1 VGVHKETQIEGR
13 RMKRKML
20 FRKRIEEGD
29 DWQMTFGDMVTQL
42 FCFFILIAA
51 VSSVDVEQYKQV
63 AESMEKAMGVRHTEA
78 RTSEKDLQDIRQE
91 LAHIV
96 SAEQNVASFET
107 RSNAVALGLKEGVLF
122 PLGKADLN
130 ESSYAILKK
139 IAGSLTNIKYRIT
152 IEGHTDNLPIQ
163 SVQFPSNWELSSAR
177 AGAVARLFIEN
188 GIPKDKVQI
197 IGLADNKPLL
207 PHTDSRGQSIPEN
220 QSQNRRV
227 VILVHQ

>member
-1 VGVHKETQIEGR
+1 MQ
-13 RMKRKML
+13 RKMP
-20 FRKRIEEGD
+20 FRKNIQESD

-51 VSSVDVEQYKQV
+51 VSSVDVEQYREV
-63 AESMEKAMGVRHTEA
+63 AESMKKAMGVQQSVVQTR
-78 RTSEKDLQDIRQE
+78 EKDLQTIRQE
-91 LAHIV
+91 LEKIV
-96 SAEQNVASFET
+96 SADQNVASFET

-122 PLGKADLN
+122 PLGTANLN

-163 SVQFPSNWELSSAR
+163 SLQFPSNWELSSAR

-188 GIPKDKVQI
+188 GIPKEKVEI
-197 IGLADNKPLL
+197 VGFADNKPLL
-207 PHTDSRGQSIPEN
+207 PNTDSQGQSIPGN
-220 QSQNRRV
+220 QAQNRRV